1 MDQKTKI
8 LVCEDDENLGMLL
21 KEYLRIKNY
30 EVDLFPDG
38 ELGYKA
44 FIKEKYD
51 LCVLDV
57 MMPKRD
63 GFTLAQDIRALN
75 NNVPIIFLSAKSLK
89 EDVLEGFRSG
99 ADDYMTKPFNMEE
112 LIFRIEAILK
122 RTNSQKDKSQT
133 SFKFGKFSFDAKC
146 KELVFEEEKMR
157 LTTKETDL
165 LMLLAQNGN
174 NILERNYAL
183 KTIWI
188 DDNYFNARSMDVY
201 ITKLRKKLQ
210 KDPTVQILNVH
221 GKGYKLIYP
230 ELEQD

>member
-63 GFTLAQDIRALN
+63 GFTLAQDIRVLN

>member
-1 MDQKTKI
+1 MNQKTKI

-21 KEYLRIKNY
+21 KEYLQIKNY
-30 EVDLFPDG
+30 DVDLFPDG

-44 FIKEKYD
+44 FLREKYD

-63 GFTLAQDIRALN
+63 GFTLAQDIRTLN
-75 NNVPIIFLSAKSLK
+75 NGIPIIFLSAKSLK

-122 RTNSQKDKSQT
+122 RTNGQKEKSQT
-133 SFKFGKFSFDAKC
+133 LFTFGKFSFDAKC
-146 KELVFEEEKMR
+146 KELVFEEEKMS
-157 LTTKETDL
+157 LTTKETEL
-165 LMLLAQNGN
+165 LMLLARNGN

-201 ITKLRKKLQ
+201 INKLRKKLQ

-230 ELEQD
+230 EVEQE